1 MLIAVLLFSGIAF
14 SQDSAIKIRQEF
26 PNNALV
32 VSIENANGVAG
43 YQFDINYNPAVLKY
57 REISFGDFLS
67 GDGVQTFKVNPK
79 TEINGLIKAVA
90 EARTGRNQGLN
101 GNGTLFTVEF
111 ERVSEG
117 NTGLKLAYSKVVD
130 VEGNEI
136 RAEIMPLP
144 QMQAKPNEVPSIS
157 SEYIIIITAVI
168 VAIIG
173 ADLLLSRKNN
183 RN

>member
-57 REISFGDFLS
+57 REISFGGFLS
-67 GDGVQTFKVNPK
+67 SDGIQTFKVNPK

-111 ERVSEG
+111 DRVSEG
-117 NTGLKLAYSKVVD
+117 NTGIEFAYSKVVD
-130 VEGNEI
+130 MEGKSLGV
-136 RAEIMPLP
+136 EIMPLP
-144 QMQAKPNEVPSIS
+144 QVQAGQQNVPSIS
-157 SEYIIIITAVI
+157 SDYIIIITAVI
-168 VAIIG
+168 VAIIE
-173 ADLLLSRKNN
+173 LSSGIT
-183 RN
+183 